1 MMSAGVSG
9 TSQARIARKRYWSSP
24 DHGSTFGMSSQPPKD
39 FLALSHG
46 EEWVN
51 FYESFDKLVQ
61 DHLSRSSE
69 LLRKAMSLPEVA
81 DREVA
86 QVRTELEGQLAQ
98 TKTELEDQ
106 LSQTRTELEGT
117 LAAERQQHQAALNS
131 LKAEIS
137 SSHQQAASL
146 ARMFGSLLTDL
157 DRLSS
162 TVDSA
167 LTAQAEAVAV
177 PAAKPVSFEQAEVAE
192 ASATAEESTESS
204 EAPVAEASTESTEWS
219 AEAVS
224 EDSGESDSE
233 AGEGEA
239 LSGESQSEIDLNA
252 LAAAETES
260 TEETSDVESHVAAA
274 DESKVT
280 EASSDESDSGFTPH
294 VEPERP
300 RPHWLSVARSNS
312 SH

>member
-1 MMSAGVSG
+1 MSN
-9 TSQARIARKRYWSSP
+9 
-24 DHGSTFGMSSQPPKD
+24 QPPKD

-46 EEWVN
+46 HEWVN

-86 QVRTELEGQLAQ
+86 QVRTELEGQVAQ
-98 TKTELEDQ
+98 V
-106 LSQTRTELEGT
+106 RTELEGQ
-117 LAAERQQHQAALNS
+117 LAAERQQHQVALAS
-131 LKAEIS
+131 LRAEIN

-157 DRLSS
+157 DRLST

-167 LTAQAEAVAV
+167 LTAQPDVHSM
-177 PAAKPVSFEQAEVAE
+177 PAAENVMTDETG
-192 ASATAEESTESS
+192 ASASAEDSS
-204 EAPVAEASTESTEWS
+204 GEMVAEASTESTDWS
-219 AEAVS
+219 AAAVAGES
-224 EDSGESDSE
+224 RETGSDSSDDEGESGESP
-233 AGEGEA
+233 
-239 LSGESQSEIDLNA
+239 SEIDLSA
-252 LAAAETES
+252 LAAAES
-260 TEETSDVESHVAAA
+260 SDSGETSDLETYVNGVDESETPEASA
-274 DESKVT
+274 DES
-280 EASSDESDSGFTPH
+280 EPAITPQ

>member
-1 MMSAGVSG
+1 
-9 TSQARIARKRYWSSP
+9 
-24 DHGSTFGMSSQPPKD
+24 MSSQPPKD
-39 FLALSHG
+39 FLALTHG
-46 EEWVN
+46 HEWVN

-86 QVRTELEGQLAQ
+86 QVRTELEGQL
-98 TKTELEDQ
+98 
-106 LSQTRTELEGT
+106 SQTRTELEEQVSQTRTQLEGQ
-117 LAAERQQHQAALNS
+117 LAAEREQHQAALSS
-131 LKAEIS
+131 LRAEIS

-157 DRLSS
+157 DRLST

-167 LTAQAEAVAV
+167 MSAQPVSVSMAEAKNVTTD
-177 PAAKPVSFEQAEVAE
+177 ETE
-192 ASATAEESTESS
+192 ASAPAEDAS
-204 EAPVAEASTESTEWS
+204 EVMVAEASTEYSEWS
-219 AEAVS
+219 AEAVADESS
-224 EDSGESDSE
+224 ETESESSDH
-233 AGEGEA
+233 EGE
-239 LSGESQSEIDLNA
+239 SGESQPEIDLSA
-252 LAAAETES
+252 LAAAESDEAPETSDIETYVNGVEETES
-260 TEETSDVESHVAAA
+260 TEASTDEGES
-274 DESKVT
+274 
-280 EASSDESDSGFTPH
+280 ASAPQ

>member
-1 MMSAGVSG
+1 
-9 TSQARIARKRYWSSP
+9 
-24 DHGSTFGMSSQPPKD
+24 MSSQPPKD

-86 QVRTELEGQLAQ
+86 QVRTELEGQLSQ
-98 TKTELEDQ
+98 TRTELEGQ
-106 LSQTRTELEGT
+106 LSQTRTELESQ
-117 LAAERQQHQAALNS
+117 LAAERQQHQAALSS
-131 LKAEIS
+131 LKAEIGT
-137 SSHQQAASL
+137 SHQQAASL

-157 DRLSS
+157 DRLST

-167 LTAQAEAVAV
+167 LTAQPEAGVLAAAEHGTADD
-177 PAAKPVSFEQAEVAE
+177 AEV
-192 ASATAEESTESS
+192 SHWTGDSS
-204 EAPVAEASTESTEWS
+204 EDVVAEASTESTEWS
-219 AEAVS
+219 AEAVAEES
-224 EDSGESDSE
+224 SKTGSDLSDDEGESGASP
-233 AGEGEA
+233 
-239 LSGESQSEIDLNA
+239 SEIDLNA
-252 LAAAETES
+252 LAEAESSDSGEK
-260 TEETSDVESHVAAA
+260 SDVETYVNGV
-274 DESKVT
+274 DESETV
-280 EASSDESDSGFTPH
+280 EASAEESDSVAAPQ

>member
-1 MMSAGVSG
+1 MSN
-9 TSQARIARKRYWSSP
+9 
-24 DHGSTFGMSSQPPKD
+24 QPPKD

-46 EEWVN
+46 HEWVN

-86 QVRTELEGQLAQ
+86 QVRTELEGQLSQ
-98 TKTELEDQ
+98 TRTELEGQ
-106 LSQTRTELEGT
+106 LSQTRTELEAQM
-117 LAAERQQHQAALNS
+117 AAERQQHQAALTS
-131 LKAEIS
+131 LRAEIT

-157 DRLSS
+157 DRLST

-167 LTAQAEAVAV
+167 LTAQPEAVAV
-177 PAAKPVSFEQAEVAE
+177 PAVEHVISDETG
-192 ASATAEESTESS
+192 ASASPEDSS
-204 EAPVAEASTESTEWS
+204 EEPVAEVSTESTDWS
-219 AEAVS
+219 VEAVAEESS
-224 EDSGESDSE
+224 ETESESSDDEGESGESP
-233 AGEGEA
+233 
-239 LSGESQSEIDLNA
+239 SEIDLNA
-252 LAAAETES
+252 LAAAESGDTG
-260 TEETSDVESHVAAA
+260 ETSDIETYVNGVNESETTEAPA
-274 DESKVT
+274 DES
-280 EASSDESDSGFTPH
+280 EPAFTPQ

>member
-1 MMSAGVSG
+1 
-9 TSQARIARKRYWSSP
+9 
-24 DHGSTFGMSSQPPKD
+24 MSSQPPKD

-46 EEWVN
+46 HEWVN

-86 QVRTELEGQLAQ
+86 QVRTDLESQLAAV
-98 TKTELEDQ
+98 
-106 LSQTRTELEGT
+106 RTELEGK

-167 LTAQAEAVAV
+167 LSAQAEAVAV
-177 PAAKPVSFEQAEVAE
+177 SATEAVVEVQAVTE
-192 ASATAEESTESS
+192 ASALAEEATE
-204 EAPVAEASTESTEWS
+204 EAVAEASTESPEWS
-219 AEAVS
+219 AEAVA
-224 EDSGESDSE
+224 EESGEAESESSD
-233 AGEGEA
+233 GEA
-239 LSGESQSEIDLNA
+239 LSGDGSEIDLNA

-260 TEETSDVESHVAAA
+260 GEETSDVESYVAAA
-274 DESKVT
+274 DENEST
-280 EASSDESDSGFTPH
+280 ESSSDEGDSGFTPH